1 MTKTMSKLG
10 DSLKGINIYLV
21 GMMGTGKTTV
31 GQVLASQLDYRFFD
45 CDLLL
50 EKVAQSTIQEI
61 FATQGEAQFRQL
73 ETQILSQLYSY
84 TRSVIA
90 TGGGVVLKTE
100 NWSYL
105 RHGLVIWLDAPI
117 ELLCQRLATDETR
130 PLLNHSDLESK
141 LTSILE
147 QRCHL
152 YAEADLKIIIEP
164 EQTPEA
170 IASHILAQI
179 PTVLKTEV

>member
-1 MTKTMSKLG
+1 MTKTMSTLG
-10 DSLKGINIYLV
+10 DRLKGINIYLV
-21 GMMGTGKTTV
+21 GIMGTGKTTV
-31 GQVLASQLDYRFFD
+31 GQFLASQLDYRFFD
-45 CDLLL
+45 CDILL

-61 FATQGEAQFRQL
+61 FATQGEAAFRQL

-105 RHGLVIWLDAPI
+105 RHGLVIWLDAPVQ
-117 ELLCQRLATDETR
+117 LLCQRLATDDTR

-147 QRCHL
+147 QRYHL

-164 EQTPEA
+164 EQTPDA

-179 PTVLKTEV
+179 PTVLKAEV